1 MFCVAA
7 AQIDTLKMFLEAFCL
22 NVYDLG
28 RIDIWEIFDKIELIW
43 QTGHE
48 GLPQFNDLG
57 FFLWRNA
64 LLCTFEHAEY
74 CPVSMKSVQ
83 SVFMGHD
90 SSSSVKAT

>member
-1 MFCVAA
+1 MSCINYFELLFYWYNCFVKHLK
-7 AQIDTLKMFLEAFCL
+7 QIF
-22 NVYDLG
+22 V
-28 RIDIWEIFDKIELIW
+28 KIELIW
-43 QTGHE
+43 WTGHE
-48 GLPQFNDLG
+48 GLLPQLNDLG

-83 SVFMGHD
+83 SVFMEHD